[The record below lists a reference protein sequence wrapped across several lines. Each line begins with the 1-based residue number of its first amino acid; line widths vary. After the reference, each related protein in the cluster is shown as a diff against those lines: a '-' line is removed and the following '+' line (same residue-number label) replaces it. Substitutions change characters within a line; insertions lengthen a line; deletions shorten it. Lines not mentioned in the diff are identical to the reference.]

1 MRVSRRWPEVLEESE
16 EPYFEATQ

>member
-1 MRVSRRWPEVLEESE
+1 MRASRRWPEVLEESE